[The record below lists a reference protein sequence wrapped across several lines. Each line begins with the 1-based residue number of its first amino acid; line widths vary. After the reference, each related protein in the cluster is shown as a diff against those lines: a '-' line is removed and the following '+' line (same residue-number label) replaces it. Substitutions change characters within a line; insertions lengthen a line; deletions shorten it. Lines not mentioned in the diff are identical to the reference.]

1 MATSLRNFGK
11 KLVSRKLFSYGNKL
25 QVAKSLNNKKCVRTF
40 SSSGRSNKKSSGNKK
55 SIRDIESGWPD
66 ELLGSVAPANQ
77 KFPLPGNVF

>member
-40 SSSGRSNKKSSGNKK
+40 SSSGRSNNNSSGNKK
-55 SIRDIESGWPD
+55 FIRDIESGWPD
-66 ELLGSVAPANQ
+66 ELLGPVAPANQ